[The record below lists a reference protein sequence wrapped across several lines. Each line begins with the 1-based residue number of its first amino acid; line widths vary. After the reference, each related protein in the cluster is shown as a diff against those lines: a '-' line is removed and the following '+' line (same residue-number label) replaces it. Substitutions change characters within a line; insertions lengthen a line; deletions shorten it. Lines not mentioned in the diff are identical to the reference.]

1 MIPVKTAHRWL
12 TVANALTETQFILP
26 VLMLFYGYKGV
37 NMGDFFLI
45 QGICCIAIFI
55 LEVPTGYISDIFSR
69 KNTILLGAIAWII
82 GYLFL
87 IFGYGFT
94 TILTGELCFAL
105 AISLM
110 SGTIEA
116 YLYDLLKKRHKE
128 GSFHKKYAKMKTLSN
143 LTIMVGALSGAFLYQ
158 FIGPTAPLWATVI
171 GLMITATILILL
183 PDVPESKRIVAE
195 NKSKW
200 QDICDISKYALKH
213 QELKW
218 LMLFPAFYG
227 TMTLILMWGLQSV
240 MITKNVPVFMF
251 SVVMSA
257 NAFMRVIWS
266 GFSSKALEKLN
277 LSGILV
283 LQSIVITIAAIG
295 ASIAEYT
302 NNIGVY
308 VCLFLMIL
316 GSSSVV
322 LSNITSSVLINHRIK
337 SDERA
342 TILSVGSMVNRI
354 FWSIGM
360 IGLKPLF
367 DTLSLSKTF
376 LITSLMLFP
385 IIFCARHLYKMKL
398 KTMGER

>member
-1 MIPVKTAHRWL
+1 MISVKTAHRWL

-37 NMGDFFLI
+37 SMGDFFLI
-45 QGICCIAIFI
+45 QGICCIAIFL
-55 LEVPTGYISDIFSR
+55 LEVPTGYIGDIFSR
-69 KNTILLGAIAWII
+69 KHTILLGAVAWII
-82 GYLFL
+82 GYMFL
-87 IFGYGFT
+87 IFGYGFSQ
-94 TILTGELCFAL
+94 ILTGEIIFAI

-116 YLYDLLKKRHKE
+116 YLYDLLKKRQKV

-143 LTIMVGALSGAFLYQ
+143 LSIMMGASTGAFLYQ
-158 FIGPTAPLWATVI
+158 FIAPTAPLWATVI
-171 GLMITATILILL
+171 GLIITCTILSLL
-183 PDVPESKRIVAE
+183 PDVPESKRNVAE

-213 QELKW
+213 KELKW
-218 LMLFPAFYG
+218 LMLFPALYG

-240 MITKNVPVFMF
+240 MIVKDIPVFMF
-251 SVVMSA
+251 SVVMTA

-266 GFSSKALEKLN
+266 GFSGKALEKLN

-295 ASIAEYT
+295 ASMAEYT
-302 NNIGVY
+302 NTLGVY
-308 VCLFLMIL
+308 ICLFLMLL

-322 LSNITSSVLINHRIK
+322 LSNISSTVLINHRIK

-342 TILSVGSMVNRI
+342 TILSVSSMINRI

-360 IGLKPLF
+360 IVLKPLF
-367 DTLSLSKTF
+367 DTLGVGKSF
-376 LITSLMLFP
+376 LIIALLLLP
-385 IIFCARHLYKMKL
+385 IWFCAHHLYKMKL
-398 KTMGER
+398 KTMV